1 MHDGNPQPVASTA
14 SAHLRLGGIVVA
26 LALLGACASREL
38 PHGGA
43 ADDPAAQACAEWYR
57 RLDATLERAGVRD
70 AGSARI
76 PGYPYLRLDRFT
88 ASFASQA
95 ARDDAVF
102 DAWFARARVLDGDVR
117 GVEIEN
123 LPAPAL
129 AGLGA
134 DRSEARARTASCAA
148 KLAAHDRADPAARRA
163 MLEAAVVP
171 DDYIAWQRIAGF
183 YALSAI
189 PFSYGVDRWHAE
201 ARAMFHATHDGAPP
215 AAPLARYAPPAEAAL
230 DAAGVA
236 ALLAH
241 APRDALGVPQF
252 TADERERLYQSFA
265 PLFELET
272 GGAYDHPGALYW
284 GSQAVPQVDATW
296 PTVYRRL
303 AYTRYHDKVLVQL
316 VYTIWFPERPGDDI
330 LAGKLDGLVWRV
342 TLTPQ
347 GAPLVYDTIHPC
359 GCFHMF
365 FPTALA
371 LVRPSPEP
379 MIEWAFVPRTAPAL
393 APQQHI
399 VLRVA
404 TRTHYLKG
412 MDVATAAQ
420 AAQAPRLAVAD
431 EDALRTLRLAGGG
444 TRSLYGADGLVAGS
458 ERPERDLFWPMGIES
473 AGQMRQWGRHATAF
487 VGRRHF
493 DDADLIE
500 RRFATVPEAR

>member
-1 MHDGNPQPVASTA
+1 M
-14 SAHLRLGGIVVA
+14 LRALKFLAAA
-26 LALLGACASREL
+26 LAALWLAGC
-38 PHGGA
+38 GT
-43 ADDPAAQACAEWYR
+43 PAPRPSANLDAQDAPLRACAEWYQ
-57 RLDATLERAGVRD
+57 RLDGAVDAAAVRD
-70 AGSARI
+70 ASRARVSEF
-76 PGYPYLRLDRFT
+76 PYLRVDRFT

-102 DAWFARARVLDGDVR
+102 DAWFAHARELDGDAR
-117 GVEIEN
+117 SVEIDN
-123 LPAPAL
+123 LPAQAL
-129 AGLGA
+129 AGLGM
-134 DRSEARARTASCAA
+134 DRAEARARTASCAA
-148 KLAAHDRADPAARRA
+148 TLAAHDRADPEARRA

-171 DDYIAWQRIAGF
+171 DDYIEWQRVAGV
-183 YALSAI
+183 YALTAV

-201 ARAMFHATHDGAPP
+201 ASAMFRATRDGAAPD
-215 AAPLARYAPPAEAAL
+215 APLARYAPPADAAL
-230 DAAGVA
+230 DAAGVT

-252 TADERERLYQSFA
+252 SADERERLLQTFA

-272 GGAYDHPGALYW
+272 GGAYDRPGALYW
-284 GSQAVPQVDATW
+284 GAQPVPQVDDAW

-303 AYTRYHDKVLVQL
+303 AYTRYHGKVLVQL

-371 LVRPSPEP
+371 VALPSPEP
-379 MIEWAFVPRTAPAL
+379 MIEWAFVPRTAPEL
-393 APQQHI
+393 GPQQHI
-399 VLRVA
+399 ALRIA

-412 MDVATAAQ
+412 LDVATPAEAAQ
-420 AAQAPRLAVAD
+420 ATVLAVAD

-444 TRSLYGADGLVAGS
+444 TRSLYGVDGLVAGS

-500 RRFATVPEAR
+500 RRFDMVAAKPTAAK

>member
-1 MHDGNPQPVASTA
+1 MLRTLKLLAAAFAALWLAACSTPAPRPSAS
-14 SAHLRLGGIVVA
+14 
-26 LALLGACASREL
+26 LGA
-38 PHGGA
+38 P
-43 ADDPAAQACAEWYR
+43 DAQLSTCAEWYQ
-57 RLDATLERAGVRD
+57 RLDHAVDTAGVRD
-70 AGSARI
+70 ASRA
-76 PGYPYLRLDRFT
+76 PVSGYPYLRVDRFT
-88 ASFASQA
+88 ASFDSQA
-95 ARDDAVF
+95 VHDDAVF
-102 DAWFARARVLDGDVR
+102 DAWFARARALDGDAR
-117 GVEIEN
+117 SVEIDN

-129 AGLGA
+129 AELGA
-134 DRSEARARTASCAA
+134 DRAAARARTASCAA

-171 DDYIAWQRIAGF
+171 DDYIEWQRIAGF
-183 YALSAI
+183 YALSAV

-201 ARAMFHATHDGAPP
+201 AKAMFRATRDGAPP
-215 AAPLARYAPPAEAAL
+215 EAPLARYAPPAEAAL
-230 DAAGVA
+230 DHTGVA

-252 TADERERLYQSFA
+252 TADERERLYQTFA
-265 PLFELET
+265 PLFELES

-284 GSQAVPQVDATW
+284 SAQPVPQVDGSW

-303 AYTRYHDKVLVQL
+303 AYTRYHGTVLLQL

-371 LVRPSPEP
+371 VARPAPEP
-379 MIEWAFVPRTAPAL
+379 MIEWAFVPRTAPEL
-393 APQQHI
+393 APPQHI
-399 VLRVA
+399 VLRIA

-412 MDVATAAQ
+412 LDVATRAQ
-420 AAQAPRLAVAD
+420 AARATRLAVAD

-500 RRFATVPEAR
+500 RRFDMVAVRPTAAK

>member
-1 MHDGNPQPVASTA
+1 MLRTLKLL
-14 SAHLRLGGIVVA
+14 SAA
-26 LALLGACASREL
+26 LATLWLAACSMPAPRPSATL
-38 PHGGA
+38 GA
-43 ADDPAAQACAEWYR
+43 ADAQLRACAEWYQQ
-57 RLDATLERAGVRD
+57 LDGAVDAAGVRD
-70 AGSARI
+70 ASRARI
-76 PGYPYLRLDRFT
+76 SGYPYLRVDRFT
-88 ASFASQA
+88 ASFDAQA

-102 DAWFARARVLDGDVR
+102 AAWFARARALDSDAR
-117 GVEIEN
+117 SVEIDN

-129 AGLGA
+129 SALGA
-134 DRSEARARTASCAA
+134 DRAEARARTASCAA
-148 KLAAHDRADPAARRA
+148 KLAAHDRADPAARRS

-171 DDYIAWQRIAGF
+171 DDYIEWQRIAGF
-183 YALSAI
+183 YALSAV

-201 ARAMFHATHDGAPP
+201 ARAMFHATRDGAPP

-230 DAAGVA
+230 DSAGVA
-236 ALLAH
+236 TLLAH
-241 APRDALGVPQF
+241 APRDALGVPRF
-252 TADERERLYQSFA
+252 SADERERLFQTFA
-265 PLFELET
+265 PLFELES

-284 GSQAVPQVDATW
+284 GAQPAPQVDATW

-303 AYTRYHDKVLVQL
+303 AYTRYHGTVLVQL

-371 LVRPSPEP
+371 VARPSPEP
-379 MIEWAFVPRTAPAL
+379 MIEWAFVPRTAPEL
-393 APQQHI
+393 APPQHI
-399 VLRVA
+399 ALRVA

-412 MDVATAAQ
+412 LEVATAAQ
-420 AAQAPRLAVAD
+420 AAQATRLAVAD

-444 TRSLYGADGLVAGS
+444 TRSLYGVDGLVAGS

-500 RRFATVPEAR
+500 RRFDRVAVSPTAAK